1 MFSALNNPSIH
12 QILWKARAW
21 SSLAVS
27 ATVSDGCSRFLL
39 SSGLPGTRH
48 MVSCFIFLL
57 ILPQQSLGKVLGM
70 ALISDFP
77 STPIRTEALLLHP
90 PAVPKHTLLAEAR
103 VTVLLTV
110 T

>member
-1 MFSALNNPSIH
+1 MFSALNNLSIH
-12 QILWKARAW
+12 QILWKARERGVPGQSAPLSLMVAPV
-21 SSLAVS
+21 SSLP
-27 ATVSDGCSRFLL
+27 GLL
-39 SSGLPGTRH
+39 GTRH

-77 STPIRTEALLLHP
+77 STLMRTDALLLHP
-90 PAVPKHTLLAEAR
+90 PAAPKHTFLGAAR